1 MDTNETT
8 WEIWG
13 ASVRK
18 KRYKK
23 SDKNCNTFY
32 ELPEMMSLIIQ
43 LRWNDF
49 FFSVYGGVCA
59 LVTSNENFE
68 KVS

>member
-8 WEIWG
+8 WEIRG
-13 ASVRK
+13 DARDPR

-23 SDKNCNTFY
+23 SDKACNTFY

-43 LRWNDF
+43 LRWNGF
-49 FFSVYGGVCA
+49 FFAVFSWGLY
-59 LVTSNENFE
+59 LS
-68 KVS
+68 